1 MLKKKIFGEV
11 MERHLWTKNPHLFL
25 VESFIL
31 HFVLDCYLLNEG
43 ITHENMFFTIKT
55 DGKLMKLF
63 YVTLV
68 QEYNFKKITLNVHC
82 SLC

>member
-1 MLKKKIFGEV
+1 MFQIGPHKQEMDDLKA
-11 MERHLWTKNPHLFL
+11 
-25 VESFIL
+25 
-31 HFVLDCYLLNEG
+31 
-43 ITHENMFFTIKT
+43 HENMFSTMKK